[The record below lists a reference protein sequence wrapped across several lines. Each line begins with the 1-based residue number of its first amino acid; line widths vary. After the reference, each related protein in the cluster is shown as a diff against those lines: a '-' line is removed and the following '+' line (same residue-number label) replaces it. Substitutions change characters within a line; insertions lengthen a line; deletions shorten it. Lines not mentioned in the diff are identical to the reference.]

1 MKHFAAA
8 VMAVTLSLSLHAQR
22 QVEPQTMDQPG
33 SHDIVIA
40 GNALAKD
47 VTCSEGS
54 SVYVEGQENEVQVH
68 GRCRFV
74 RVQGNKNHVWVER
87 MTTVPIEGN
96 DNTVFVS
103 DPETRYSSR
112 GNNNRVEKA
121 KH

>member
-1 MKHFAAA
+1 MKHLTAT
-8 VMAVTLSLSLHAQR
+8 VMAVTFSLSLHAQR
-22 QVEPQTMDQPG
+22 QVSPQDFDRPG
-33 SHDIVIA
+33 PHDIVIA
-40 GNALAKD
+40 GNQLAQN
-47 VTCSEGS
+47 VTCSEGNA
-54 SVYVEGQENEVQVH
+54 VYVEGQENEVQVH
-68 GRCRFV
+68 GRCRFI

>member
-1 MKHFAAA
+1 MKHFVTA
-8 VMAVTLSLSLHAQR
+8 VMAVTLTLSLHAQR
-22 QVEPQTMDQPG
+22 QVEPQNMDQPG

-40 GNALAKD
+40 GNELTRD
-47 VTCSEGS
+47 VTCSDGN

-68 GRCRFV
+68 GRCRMV
-74 RVQGNKNHVWVER
+74 RVQGNKNHVWVDR

-96 DNTVFVS
+96 DNTVFVT